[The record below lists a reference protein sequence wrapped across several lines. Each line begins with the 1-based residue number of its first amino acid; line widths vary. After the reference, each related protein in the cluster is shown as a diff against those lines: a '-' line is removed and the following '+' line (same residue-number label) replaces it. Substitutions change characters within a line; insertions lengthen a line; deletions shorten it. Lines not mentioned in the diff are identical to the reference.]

1 MVNIFQFRFNDEWVS
16 AALGKIGLSLSSLY
30 KNNTLNG
37 DINDRFGKQLRY
49 TRNPIHQARFL
60 LEQGSLLLKKPN
72 QNIQEVGQ
80 VLLGRL
86 LETFKVVL

>member
-1 MVNIFQFRFNDEWVS
+1 MSKEVLISVVWLMLNMKNP
-16 AALGKIGLSLSSLY
+16 LSSLY
-30 KNNTLNG
+30 KNNTWNG
-37 DINDRFGKQLRY
+37 DINDRFEQQLRY
-49 TRNPIHQARFL
+49 TRNPIHKARFL
-60 LEQGSLLLKKPN
+60 LEQGSLLLKNPN